1 MARHQQNVVHQYHNG
16 GIWPFVGGFWVM
28 ALARVG
34 LHGMA
39 WSELARLAHVN
50 QIGGWRFT
58 EWFHGRTLAPM
69 GMAGQSWNAATFLL
83 ARRALR
89 EEAAGW

>member
-28 ALARVG
+28 ALARLG
-34 LHGMA
+34 LHDMA
-39 WSELARLAHVN
+39 WPELARLAHVN
-50 QIGGWRFT
+50 QLGGWRFT

-69 GMAGQSWNAATFLL
+69 GMAGQSWNAAAFLL
-83 ARRALR
+83 ARRAL
-89 EEAAGW
+89 EGSEAAW